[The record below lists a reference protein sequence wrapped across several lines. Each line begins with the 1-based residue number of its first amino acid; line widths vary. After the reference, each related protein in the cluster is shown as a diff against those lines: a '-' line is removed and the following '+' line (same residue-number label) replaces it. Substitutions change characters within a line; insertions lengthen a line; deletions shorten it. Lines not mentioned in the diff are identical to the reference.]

1 MKRVLSLIFRIR
13 LQGAVGPITAAM
25 GLVLTLVVNLLAQ
38 QPLTPPAFTILHS
51 FTGPPNDGRN
61 PTTGLTLDSSGN
73 LYGTTMMGGA
83 FNDGAVFLVR
93 TDGSE
98 AMLYS
103 FPPGNAGG
111 TIPSGLTLGTD
122 GNFYGTTMVGG
133 LAGVGNVFLMTPAGI
148 VTELYSFAGPP
159 NDGSRP
165 RYGVI
170 RDSQGN
176 LFGTTEYGGPP
187 CAISGSVGCGTVFRL
202 SLDGTET
209 ILHSFAGGTNDG
221 AYPMGGLL
229 EDAAGNLYGVARAG
243 GSTGNGVVFKLS
255 PDGTET
261 VLYSFLGPPGDGATP
276 MGTLIQDGSGNF
288 YGTTQNGGANS
299 GRYGVQV
306 EPDWYR
312 NDTAQPWWAVI
323 DRREESP
330 IWRDHG
336 PRREPLWHDDKRGV
350 RTKL

>member
-1 MKRVLSLIFRIR
+1 
-13 LQGAVGPITAAM
+13 M